1 MRKLGILLAVVLFGL
16 MVFAEVDIDSL
27 VNRIEL
33 LEEYA
38 NMIYDTVGTKVNTE
52 DFENY
57 AASVDE
63 RLSQIDI
70 LMNRIELLEEYANM
84 IYEMVGTKVN
94 TEDFEMFT
102 SELDERISA
111 VETDILNIKNTIDT
125 GLPALRDMLYE
136 LSDNLAALE
145 ERLTS
150 YIEVSIN
157 SLKEEMVKEGI
168 TTEAPN
174 NDFETALEDI
184 KVTLDIHDNDILK
197 IYETL
202 GTLADQIA
210 ALEEKIIDPEAIETL
225 TLKVDMHDQD
235 IVNIYDNLS
244 QKADREQVDLLEAS
258 VTELYDSVDG
268 LNQILT
274 GLAAQIGDTDYLLR
288 KQIENLGKD
297 IDEKLANYATKEEVT
312 KMLGDSEKK
321 FNEKLNNVN
330 TIAWLGLVIGAV
342 AVILPFVVK

>member
-16 MVFAEVDIDSL
+16 MVFAES
-27 VNRIEL
+27 N
-33 LEEYA
+33 
-38 NMIYDTVGTKVNTE
+38 TVGTKADLEKVCLLE
-52 DFENY
+52 
-57 AASVDE
+57 ASVTELYDSIDGLNEILTGLAAQIGDTDYLLRKQIENLSKDVNAKLEELTKASDE
-63 RLSQIDI
+63 KLSQIDT
-70 LMNRIELLEEYANM
+70 LMNRIELLEEYVNM
-84 IYEMVGTKVN
+84 IYEMVGTKVS
-94 TEDFEMFT
+94 TEDFETFN
-102 SELDERISA
+102 SELDERISTI
-111 VETDILNIKNTIDT
+111 ETDLLNVKNTVDT

-202 GTLADQIA
+202 GTLSDQIA

-244 QKADREQVDLLEAS
+244 QKADREQVD
-258 VTELYDSVDG
+258 
-268 LNQILT
+268 
-274 GLAAQIGDTDYLLR
+274 
-288 KQIENLGKD
+288 QIETAL
-297 IDEKLANYATKEEVT
+297 ENYATREEVT
-312 KMLGDSEKK
+312 KMLSDSEKK
-321 FNEKLNNVN
+321 FDEKLNNVN
-330 TIAWLGLVIGAV
+330 TIAWFGIILGVV
-342 AVILPFVVK
+342 AVVFSIAK

>member
-38 NMIYDTVGTKVNTE
+38 NMIYDTVGTKVDLEQVNLLE
-52 DFENY
+52 
-57 AASVDE
+57 ASVTELYDSIDGLNE
-63 RLSQIDI
+63 ILTGLAAQIGDTDY
-70 LMNRIELLEEYANM
+70 LLRKQIENTQKDFNSKLEEYAKNQQA
-84 IYEMVGTKVN
+84 Y
-94 TEDFEMFT
+94 
-102 SELDERISA
+102 DERISA

-202 GTLADQIA
+202 GTLSDQIA

-244 QKADREQVDLLEAS
+244 QKADREQVD
-258 VTELYDSVDG
+258 
-268 LNQILT
+268 
-274 GLAAQIGDTDYLLR
+274 
-288 KQIENLGKD
+288 QIETALENYATREEVKKMLSDSEKKF
-297 IDEKLANYATKEEVT
+297 DEKLANYAAKT
-312 KMLGDSEKK
+312 DEKI
-321 FNEKLNNVN
+321 NNVN
-330 TIAWLGLVIGAV
+330 MIAWLGVVIGAV
-342 AVILPFVVK
+342 AIVLPFVVK